1 MPLFY
6 VCVRVCKTTQRILWS
21 TLEHFGKVQYC
32 RLLTDKRG
40 KSKGF
45 VNCTSVALAQHLHT
59 DNVA

>member
-1 MPLFY
+1 MPIFY

-45 VNCTSVALAQHLHT
+45 VLF
-59 DNVA
+59 